1 MRRRSAIQIKIH
13 IGLIA
18 VFLCALASIPLRSP
32 VLAEN
37 AAPGSSV
44 ADVRIGVLGLFHP
57 SQVEVRAPDG
67 VALMLRAER
76 NLIILEK
83 SSGISAASV
92 LISGSNVIVSA
103 GAQSIT
109 ASKLIVT
116 GRDCKPADFLLSV
129 PGKIV
134 RRYHGTLE
142 IRPTAGSLTSVIT
155 MDREIAVASVVT
167 AENAPDTPFEA
178 LKAQAVAT
186 RSYFIAGGRHHYDF
200 DFCDTTHCQ
209 FLREPPSLGTAA
221 ARAVNATRDLVLVY
235 DSHPVAAMY
244 TRSCSGRTR
253 TPAELGLS
261 TANYP
266 YFSVECKY
274 CQEHPSHWSSR
285 IPGRESATVR
295 ASDETARL
303 KTVRRL
309 GWAAVPSND
318 FVAKLENDRL
328 ALEGTGQGHGIGL
341 CQSGAKSMA
350 EAGADFHQILGHYYP
365 NTTIVTWRGSAARQH
380 DSRRVVPN
388 P

>member
-1 MRRRSAIQIKIH
+1 MRRRIASRVKIH

-37 AAPGSSV
+37 AAPDSSV

-57 SQVEVRAPDG
+57 TQVEVRAPDG
-67 VALMLRAER
+67 VALILRGGK
-76 NLIILEK
+76 NLIVLEN

-116 GRDCKPADFLLSV
+116 GRDSKPADFVLAV

-142 IRPTAGSLTSVIT
+142 TRPTAGTLTNIVT
-155 MDREIAVASVVT
+155 MDREIAVASVVA

-186 RSYFIAGGRHHYDF
+186 RSYFIAGGRRHYDF

-209 FLREPPSLGTAA
+209 FLREPPAPGTAA
-221 ARAVNATRDLVLVY
+221 ARAVTATRDLVLVY

-253 TPAELGLS
+253 TPRGTGTFNGEL
-261 TANYP
+261 
-266 YFSVECKY
+266 SVFFRRV
-274 CQEHPSHWSSR
+274 QILPGTR
-285 IPGRESATVR
+285 ITLVKPDPRPRVR
-295 ASDETARL
+295 HAARL
-303 KTVRRL
+303 RRNRT
-309 GWAAVPSND
+309 PQD
-318 FVAKLENDRL
+318 
-328 ALEGTGQGHGIGL
+328 
-341 CQSGAKSMA
+341 
-350 EAGADFHQILGHYYP
+350 
-365 NTTIVTWRGSAARQH
+365 GSSPRMGGGPQQ
-380 DSRRVVPN
+380 
-388 P
+388 